1 LATLAVQIRKPGIR
15 TDIVI
20 GFRLENMGLKC
31 NDAVANVKNCHCSL
45 SGGVTKADSAAE
57 LAPV

>member
-1 LATLAVQIRKPGIR
+1 LATLAVLFPKPGMT

-20 GFRLENMGLKC
+20 GFRLENVGLKC
-31 NDAVANVKNCHCSL
+31 DDAVANVENCHCSL

>member
-1 LATLAVQIRKPGIR
+1 LATSAVQIRKPG
-15 TDIVI
+15 TTTEIVT
-20 GFRLENMGLKC
+20 GFRLENIGLKC
-31 NDAVANVKNCHCSL
+31 NNAVMNVKNCHCCL